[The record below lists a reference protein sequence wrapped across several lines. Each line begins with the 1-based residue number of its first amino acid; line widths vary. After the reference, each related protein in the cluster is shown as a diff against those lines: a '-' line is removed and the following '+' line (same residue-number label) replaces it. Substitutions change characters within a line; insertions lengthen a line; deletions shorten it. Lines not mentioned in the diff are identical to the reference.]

1 MRQGRV
7 GEQRALAS
15 SEEVR
20 ADLAPSDGRKEAGQP
35 DMVWSPVFSSGASF
49 RLFLSL
55 LFGNSGLLRP
65 ITI

>member
-7 GEQRALAS
+7 GEQRALAN

-20 ADLAPSDGRKEAGQP
+20 SDLAPRDGRKEAGQP
-35 DMVWSPVFSSGASF
+35 DMLWSPVFSSGTSF